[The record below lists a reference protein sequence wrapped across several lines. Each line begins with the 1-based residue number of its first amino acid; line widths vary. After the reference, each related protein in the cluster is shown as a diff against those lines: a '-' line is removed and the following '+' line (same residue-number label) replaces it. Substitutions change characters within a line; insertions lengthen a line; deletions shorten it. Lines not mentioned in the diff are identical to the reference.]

1 MSRSVE
7 EILLDGEIE
16 IVGRLVDASN
26 ATLFGHVTL
35 DEFQLSIIYK
45 PRAGERPL
53 WDFPS
58 GTLADREV
66 AAYVVSQALNW
77 DLVPITILR
86 DGPYGIGM
94 VQQWIDID
102 EDIDVMLHIADGHPD
117 LRRMALFDAVINN
130 TDRKFGHL
138 LPTNDGRIRG
148 CDHGV
153 AFHTDDKLRTVLW
166 EWAGQPI
173 PDVEL
178 DELSALADSLASGE
192 LAETLLTHLTSE
204 EIAMTHHRLARL
216 LEAKRFPIPG
226 TDWPAVPW
234 PPF

>member
-1 MSRSVE
+1 MTLHSDEVIR
-7 EILLDGEIE
+7 IGEIE

-26 ATLFGHVTL
+26 ATLFGHATL
-35 DEFQLSIIYK
+35 DDSVIPIIYK

-53 WDFPS
+53 WDFPTGS
-58 GTLADREV
+58 LADREV
-66 AAYVVSQALNW
+66 AAFIVSEALAW
-77 DLVPITILR
+77 DLVPTTLLR

-94 VQQWIDID
+94 VQEWIEID
-102 EDIDVMLHIADGHPD
+102 ESIDVMLLISNGHRD

-138 LPTNDGRIRG
+138 LPTGDGRIRG

-166 EWAGQPI
+166 KWAGESI
-173 PDVEL
+173 PDEEL
-178 DELSALADSLASGE
+178 AGLSIIVKSLEDGALAE
-192 LAETLLTHLTSE
+192 QLLLHLTLE
-204 EIAMTHHRLARL
+204 EIEMTRQRLNRL
-216 LEAKRFPIPG
+216 LEEERFPLPG

>member
-1 MSRSVE
+1 MSRSIE
-7 EILLDGEIE
+7 EILLEGEIE

-66 AAYVVSQALNW
+66 AAFVVSEALEW
-77 DLVPITILR
+77 DLVPTTILR

-94 VQQWIDID
+94 VQQWIDIED
-102 EDIDVMLHIADGHPD
+102 DIDVMLHIADGHPD

-173 PDVEL
+173 PELEL
-178 DELSALADSLASGE
+178 DELSAIADSLAGGE
-192 LAETLLTHLTSE
+192 LAEALLTHLTPE
-204 EIAMTHHRLARL
+204 EIAMTHQRLARL
-216 LEAKRFPIPG
+216 LNEKRFPIPG

>member
-1 MSRSVE
+1 MTLHSDEVIR
-7 EILLDGEIE
+7 IGEIE

-26 ATLFGHVTL
+26 ATLFGHATL
-35 DEFQLSIIYK
+35 DDSEVPIIYK

-53 WDFPS
+53 WDFPTGS
-58 GTLADREV
+58 LADREV
-66 AAYVVSQALNW
+66 AAFIVSEALAW
-77 DLVPITILR
+77 DLVPTTLLR

-94 VQQWIDID
+94 VQEWIEID
-102 EDIDVMLHIADGHPD
+102 ESVDVMPLISTGHQD

-138 LPTNDGRIRG
+138 LPTGDGRIRG

-166 EWAGQPI
+166 KWAGESI
-173 PDVEL
+173 PDEEL
-178 DELSALADSLASGE
+178 VGLSIIVKSLEDGALAQQLRR
-192 LAETLLTHLTSE
+192 HLTLE
-204 EIAMTHHRLARL
+204 EIDMTRQRLNRL
-216 LEAKRFPIPG
+216 LEEERFPLPG